1 MPIPSM
7 LAIYFLFFFLCLF
20 LVLPFGVRTHD
31 EAGIPKIRG
40 QADSAPAHF
49 SVWRTALKTG
59 LIALIP
65 TALFVANY
73 YHGWVTRQS
82 FDGVLVWLGAP
93 ENPDK

>member
-7 LAIYFLFFFLCLF
+7 IAIYFLFFFLCLF
-20 LVLPFGVRTHD
+20 LVLPFGVRTAD
-31 EAGIPKIRG
+31 EAGIEKVKG

-59 LIALIP
+59 SLALIP

-73 YHGWVTRQS
+73 YQGWVTRES
-82 FDGVLVWLGAP
+82 FHGVLIWLGAP
-93 ENPDK
+93 KLPD